1 MAQQN
6 NVAKDIRSNQSG
18 QCGRNAAKVVAN
30 DALYL
35 MVAKTIYQHD
45 HVSHEIRLDKSLQ
58 VYLLEVSRVPACG
71 SAIASL
77 VKRYDVVAGFR
88 QRRHDLAP
96 GIGQLGE
103 AMKEKDKR
111 ATFMSSLDD
120 VVGQV

>member
-6 NVAKDIRSNQSG
+6 NVAKDIRPNQSG
-18 QCGRNAAKVVAN
+18 QRGRNVAKVVAN
-30 DALYL
+30 DALYFDGSQDDL
-35 MVAKTIYQHD
+35 LAR
-45 HVSHEIRLDKSLQ
+45 SRLDKSLQ
-58 VYLLEVSRVPACG
+58 VYLLEVSCVPTCG

-77 VKRYDVVAGFR
+77 VKRYDVVASFR

-103 AMKEKDKR
+103 AMREKDKR